1 MRQGVEVCAGWFY
14 QQVFRRRV
22 RSRPRFAEIRVSPY
36 RQLRMET
43 FPELEAAGALGPE
56 ISSRAREFEAVR
68 RLPADLARKL
78 AEAGLFRLAIAQ
90 AYGGAERQPADL
102 VRVIEEVA
110 RADGSVGWCVM
121 IGGSTAALSGFLPP
135 ATAREIYGSDPLVIT
150 GGAVAPTGKAV
161 RTEGGYRV
169 NGRWKWGSATQNCT
183 WITGGALI
191 FEGDQPRI
199 GPSGEPEFKLM
210 IFPAR
215 EVEILDTWDSAG
227 LRGTG
232 SHDFQVHNAFVP
244 DDRAFAIGAT
254 RPVIATPLY
263 RFPFFGLLAVG
274 VCGVSLGIARRAID
288 EFIALAGGK
297 VPTWEKKTLAHSAR
311 IQDGVA
317 EAEATLRS
325 SRAFLFEAIET
336 AWEAASAGTSPAL
349 AMRRD
354 LRLAAANVAWQ
365 CVKVVDA
372 MYAMGGGSVVHASHP
387 IQRCLRDVHI
397 VTQHQM
403 VNRNVFETTGRL
415 FLGMA
420 AESFFL

>member
-1 MRQGVEVCAGWFY
+1 
-14 QQVFRRRV
+14 
-22 RSRPRFAEIRVSPY
+22 
-36 RQLRMET
+36 MET
-43 FPELEAAGALGPE
+43 FPEWEAAVALAPE
-56 ISSRAREFEAVR
+56 ITARSREFESVR

-78 AEAGLFRLAIAQ
+78 AEAGIFRMAIARE
-90 AYGGAERQPADL
+90 YGGAERRPADL

-121 IGGSTAALSGFLPP
+121 IGASTAALSGFLAP

-161 RTEGGYRV
+161 RGEGGYLV
-169 NGRWKWGSATQNCT
+169 NGRWKWGSATQNCN

-191 FEGDQPRI
+191 FEGEKPRL
-199 GPSGEPEFKLM
+199 GPTGDAEFRLM

-232 SHDFQVHNAFVP
+232 SHDFTVKDAFVP
-244 DDRAFAIGAT
+244 EDRAFAIGAT
-254 RPVIATPLY
+254 RPVVKTSLY

-311 IQDGVA
+311 IQDAVA
-317 EAEATLRS
+317 DAEATLRS
-325 SRAFLFEAIET
+325 CRAFLFEAVQT
-336 AWEAASAGTSPAL
+336 AWDAASGGDSPSL

-365 CVKVVDA
+365 AVKVVDS
-372 MYAMGGGSVVHASHP
+372 MYSMGGGSVVHASHP
-387 IQRCLRDVHI
+387 IQRCLRDIHI

-415 FLGMA
+415 FLGMK

>member
-1 MRQGVEVCAGWFY
+1 MYAPGCFVNNPSDTLPGAGLL
-14 QQVFRRRV
+14 
-22 RSRPRFAEIRVSPY
+22 FAQIRVSPY
-36 RQLRMET
+36 RHLRMET
-43 FPELEAAGALGPE
+43 LPELEAAADLAPE
-56 ISSRAREFEAVR
+56 IRSREFESVR
-68 RLPADLARKL
+68 RLPADLAHTL
-78 AEAGLFRLAIAQ
+78 AQAGVFRMAIAKT
-90 AYGGAERQPADL
+90 YGGMERRPADL
-102 VRVIEEVA
+102 VRVIEEVS

-121 IGGSTAALSGFLPP
+121 IGSSTAALSGYLPP

-191 FEGDQPRI
+191 FEGDKPRI
-199 GPSGEPEFKLM
+199 GASGDPEFQLM

-215 EVEILDTWDSAG
+215 EVEILDTWDSSG

-232 SHDFQVHNAFVP
+232 SHDFQVKDVFVP
-244 DDRAFAIGAT
+244 NERAFAIGAT
-254 RPVIATPLY
+254 RPVVKTPLY

-274 VCGVSLGIARRAID
+274 VSAVSLGIARHAID
-288 EFIALAGGK
+288 EFAILAGGK
-297 VPTWEKKTLAHSAR
+297 VPTWERKTLAHSAR
-311 IQDGVA
+311 IQEGVA

-325 SRAFLFEAIET
+325 SRAFLFEAIEA
-336 AWEAASAGTSPAL
+336 AWDAASTGSSPSL
-349 AMRRD
+349 QMRRD

-372 MYAMGGGSVVHASHP
+372 MYSMGGGSVVHSSHP
-387 IQRCLRDVHI
+387 IQRCFRDVHV

>member
-1 MRQGVEVCAGWFY
+1 
-14 QQVFRRRV
+14 
-22 RSRPRFAEIRVSPY
+22 
-36 RQLRMET
+36 MET
-43 FPELEAAGALGPE
+43 FPEFEAVGELAPE
-56 ISSRAREFEAVR
+56 ISARSREFESVR

-78 AEAGLFRLAIAQ
+78 AEAGVFRIAIARE
-90 AYGGAERQPADL
+90 YGGAERPPSDL
-102 VRVIEEVA
+102 VRIIEEVS

-121 IGGSTAALSGFLPP
+121 IGSSTAALSGYLTP

-161 RTEGGYRV
+161 RAEGGYLV
-169 NGRWKWGSATQNCT
+169 DGRWKWGSATQNCT

-191 FEGDQPRI
+191 FEGDKPRL
-199 GPSGEPEFKLM
+199 GPTGDPEFKLM

-215 EVEILDTWDSAG
+215 EVEILDTWDSSG

-232 SHDFQVHNAFVP
+232 SHDFQVKNTFVP

-254 RPVIATPLY
+254 RPVIKTPLY

-274 VCGVSLGIARRAID
+274 VCGVSLGIARRALD
-288 EFIALAGGK
+288 EFNALAGGK
-297 VPTWEKKTLAHSAR
+297 VPTWEKKTLAHSSR
-311 IQDGVA
+311 IQEAVA
-317 EAEATLRS
+317 EAEAALRS
-325 SRAFLFEAIET
+325 SRAFLFEAIQT
-336 AWEAASAGTSPAL
+336 AWAAASAGESPSL

-365 CVKVVDA
+365 SAKVVDS
-372 MYAMGGGSVVHASHP
+372 MYSMGGGSVVHASHP
-387 IQRCLRDVHI
+387 LQRCLRDIHI

-415 FLGMA
+415 LLGMA